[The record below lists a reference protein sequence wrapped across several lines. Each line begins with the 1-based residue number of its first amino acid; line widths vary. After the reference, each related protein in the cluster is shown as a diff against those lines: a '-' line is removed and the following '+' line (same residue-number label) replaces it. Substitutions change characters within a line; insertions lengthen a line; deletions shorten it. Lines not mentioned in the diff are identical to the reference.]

1 VTLGFALFTVGA
13 MMVATGLNN
22 LSIADILAGRRKG
35 DRSNLLGSD
44 VTDEGFPSTVGTAV
58 GDVGKTVGGALDAG
72 KHPSGVGTIDG
83 KQVAKWIIPY
93 VKKAR
98 QMGWKGTVTS
108 GYRSPAYS
116 EQLCMNMCGA
126 PSCPGTCAGKSSN
139 HSGKVYPAGAIDVS
153 EPESFGAIMRKINAP
168 LKNDLPSDPVHY
180 SYTGH

>member
-1 VTLGFALFTVGA
+1 MTIGFAAITLGAI
-13 MMVATGLNN
+13 MVATGLQNMTV
-22 LSIADILAGRRKG
+22 ADILSGKRSG
-35 DRSNLLGSD
+35 DRSNLLGND
-44 VTDEGFPSTVGTAV
+44 VTDAGFVHATGTAV
-58 GDVGKTVGGALDAG
+58 GDVGKTATGVLDSG

-83 KQVAKWIIPY
+83 KEVAKWIIPY

-98 QMGWKGTVTS
+98 SMGWNGTVLS
-108 GYRSPAYS
+108 GYRSPEYS

-153 EPESFGAIMRKINAP
+153 DEATFGSIMAKIHAP
-168 LKNDLPSDPVHY
+168 LKNDLPSDRVHF